1 MQKKD
6 KTLSRKV
13 FQTINPQQL
22 ANLKALRNK
31 IFKNGKQNLAESNK
45 ENINNRP
52 YIAQPSLSLARKD
65 RKGHEEYLDN
75 IEEHLKDTCTSNL
88 ASFDAFDHQTEINRR
103 MRGILF
109 NWLIEVQVKLSLK
122 EKTIFIA
129 ANIFD
134 RYLQYKQISR
144 EKLQLTGIT
153 CFLIA
158 SKYEDIYPPEI
169 RELYQ
174 YCDKI
179 YEPNEFLECESE
191 IISCLDFNF
200 VFVSAIDFNELYFK
214 QHCDN
219 KELSKKFKNA
229 STLILEI
236 FLFDSFVGGY
246 DSQKLAAFSRLIGR
260 KLVGFEKNRRE
271 ELTYDEY
278 AAFTESMTNILTI
291 LKKDKLHALETK
303 YKSLFLKLLY
313 SDLN

>member
-1 MQKKD
+1 M
-6 KTLSRKV
+6 
-13 FQTINPQQL
+13 L
-22 ANLKALRNK
+22 ANLKALRSK

-52 YIAQPSLSLARKD
+52 YIAQPLPSMSRKD
-65 RKGHEEYLDN
+65 RKGHEEYLEK
-75 IEEHLKDTCTSNL
+75 IESHLKDTYTANL

-109 NWLIEVQVKLSLK
+109 NWLIEVQVKLNLK
-122 EKTIFIA
+122 QKTIFIA

-144 EKLQLTGIT
+144 EKLQLTGIS

-179 YEPNEFLECESE
+179 YEPNEFLDCESE

-200 VFVSAIDFNELYFK
+200 VFVSALDFNELYFK

-219 KELSKKFKNA
+219 KELSKKFRNA
-229 STLILEI
+229 STLILEV

-246 DSQKLAAFSRLIGR
+246 DSLKLAAFSRVMGR
-260 KLVGFEKNRRE
+260 KLLGFPNDRTE
-271 ELTYDEY
+271 ELSHDEY
-278 AAFTESMTNILTI
+278 PAFLESMTNILAI
-291 LKKDKLHALETK
+291 LKKDRLNALETK